1 MDRFHN
7 CIDKENGMITGTHN
21 SATGGKLVWWQRPF
35 AWLLNLTGRCQKRS
49 IEQQL
54 DDGVKLFNLQVT
66 YYNGEWHFSHGLS
79 IYKEKLIETLAKI
92 RAVASK
98 REPVYFQLYL
108 DRNFFCGQDK
118 ERFRKL
124 VEDIKNYYCA
134 PHFVM
139 LSAWIENSSEYPY
152 KSRKKI
158 DMREHYWTLSWGKTF
173 GKSFLDMMPL
183 PLRHARLFN
192 REYKK
197 NCTSDYLMLD
207 FYEIG

>member
-1 MDRFHN
+1 
-7 CIDKENGMITGTHN
+7 MITGTHN

-158 DMREHYWTLSWGKTF
+158 DMREQYWTLSWGKTF
-173 GKSFLDMMPL
+173 GKSFLDMLPL

>member
-1 MDRFHN
+1 
-7 CIDKENGMITGTHN
+7 MITGTHN

-173 GKSFLDMMPL
+173 GKSFLDMLPL

>member
-1 MDRFHN
+1 
-7 CIDKENGMITGTHN
+7 MITGTHN

-92 RAVASK
+92 RAAASK

-173 GKSFLDMMPL
+173 GKSFLDMLPL

>member
-1 MDRFHN
+1 
-7 CIDKENGMITGTHN
+7 MITGTHN

-124 VEDIKNYYCA
+124 VEDIRNYYCA

-173 GKSFLDMMPL
+173 GKSFLDMLPL

>member
-1 MDRFHN
+1 
-7 CIDKENGMITGTHN
+7 MITGTHN

-173 GKSFLDMMPL
+173 GKSFLDMLPL

-192 REYKK
+192 SEYKK